1 MALTLSLPQEGRVLL
16 ASDVHLSPE
25 QPDLTACFL
34 QWLAAAQSLRP
45 DWLILLGDLMDA
57 WVGDDQMQVAG
68 PEGQLWASLA
78 EALQAHA
85 AQGTQIGLVVGNRDF
100 LMGELAAKSLGA
112 QLLGDWVRIE
122 QPSIGTALLCHGD
135 QLCLDDTD
143 YQAFRSLVRVKDWQE
158 AFLARSLADRMAQA
172 RALRSQSEH
181 EKQLKAP
188 EIMDIQP
195 KAAMEALDTHA
206 CDLLIHGHTH
216 RPGCD
221 ALPDGRARWVLPDWA
236 APPSGRGGGLLID
249 PRGVVVQP
257 LF

>member
-1 MALTLSLPQEGRVLL
+1 MAHTLSLSQEGRALL
-16 ASDVHLSPE
+16 ASDIHLSSE

-34 QWLAAAQSLRP
+34 QWLETAQSLRP
-45 DWLILLGDLMDA
+45 DWLILMGDLMDA
-57 WVGDDQMQVAG
+57 WVGDDQMHVAG
-68 PEGQLWASLA
+68 PERQLWASLA
-78 EALQAHA
+78 EALHRHA

-100 LMGELAAKSLGA
+100 LMGELAAQSLGA
-112 QLLGDWVRIE
+112 QLLGDWVRAE
-122 QPSIGTALLCHGD
+122 HPSIGTALLCHGD

-143 YQAFRSLVRVKDWQE
+143 YQAFRSLVRAKDWQH
-158 AFLARSLADRMAQA
+158 AFLARSLEYRMAQA

-181 EKQLKAP
+181 EKQLKQP

-195 KAAMEALDTHA
+195 QAAMAALDAHA

-221 ALPDGRARWVLPDWA
+221 ALPDGRTRWVLPDWS
-236 APPSGRGGGLLID
+236 APPSGRGGGLLIYR
-249 PRGVVVQP
+249 RGVVVQP

>member
-1 MALTLSLPQEGRVLL
+1 
-16 ASDVHLSPE
+16 
-25 QPDLTACFL
+25 
-34 QWLAAAQSLRP
+34 
-45 DWLILLGDLMDA
+45 
-57 WVGDDQMQVAG
+57 
-68 PEGQLWASLA
+68 
-78 EALQAHA
+78 
-85 AQGTQIGLVVGNRDF
+85 
-100 LMGELAAKSLGA
+100 
-112 QLLGDWVRIE
+112 
-122 QPSIGTALLCHGD
+122 
-135 QLCLDDTD
+135 
-143 YQAFRSLVRVKDWQE
+143 
-158 AFLARSLADRMAQA
+158 MAQA
-172 RALRSQSEH
+172 RALRLQSEH
-181 EKQLKAP
+181 EKQLKEP